1 MNAMD
6 IRALVLINAKPAVGN
21 DRDHVAF
28 VGPPL
33 ALLDVAGKS
42 ALRRTVENLEQSG
55 IDQITAVIET
65 NPFYRHSQAAGTRK
79 IDCRVVAP
87 ELFWRTCEGVF
98 HQLVQ
103 GGAELV
109 LIIRLGAYAEVDFEH
124 VLQFHLDQTCR
135 VTRVVQTPAP
145 EVLCISASR
154 RNDAASLFRSGLSKC
169 RSECTL
175 FPSAGYVNP
184 LADAR
189 DLRQFA
195 VDVLTLRTA
204 TQPAGKE
211 SRPGVWLS
219 TGAVLEN
226 GSRIV
231 APAFIGSAA
240 RVRAGALVTRCTA
253 IEHHA
258 HVDCGTVVENS
269 TVLPHVYVGAGL
281 DVAHSVVGLGQIV
294 NLRRGATVSVVDG
307 KLIGQ
312 VAVGAGQRLQR
323 AAAGILSLLPQAL
336 RRRLTGAES
345 SEPPAQ
351 PPKLEPALRR
361 KMPSQGEAIGAPTRV
376 HESNTAGEFSSSLVV
391 ARRYG
396 DQ

>member
-6 IRALVLINAKPAVGN
+6 IRALVLINAKPGLVN
-21 DRDHVAF
+21 DRDHVALA
-28 VGPPL
+28 GPPL

-42 ALRRTVENLEQSG
+42 ALRRTIENLEQSG
-55 IDQITAVIET
+55 IDQVTAVMET
-65 NPFYRHSQAAGTRK
+65 NPFYRQGQAAGTRK
-79 IDCRVVAP
+79 TDCRVVAP
-87 ELFWRTCEGVF
+87 ELFWRTCEEVF
-98 HQLVQ
+98 HHLVQ
-103 GGAELV
+103 SGAELV
-109 LIIRLGAYAEVDFEH
+109 LIIRLGAYAEVDLERM
-124 VLQFHLDQTCR
+124 LQFHLDRTCR

-145 EVLCISASR
+145 EVFCISASR
-154 RNDAASLFRSGLSKC
+154 RNDAASLFRSGLRKC
-169 RSECTL
+169 RSECSF

-204 TQPAGKE
+204 TKPAGKE
-211 SRPGVWLS
+211 SRPGVWLAS
-219 TGAVLEN
+219 GAVLEN

-231 APAFIGSAA
+231 APAFVGASA
-240 RVRAGALVTRCTA
+240 RVRAGAVVTRCTA

-269 TVLPHVYVGAGL
+269 TVLPRAYVGAGL
-281 DVAHSVVGLGQIV
+281 DVAHSVVGLGQIA
-294 NLRRGATVSVVDG
+294 NLRRSATVAVADR

-312 VAVGAGQRLQR
+312 VAIGARQRLQS
-323 AAAGILSLLPQAL
+323 AAARILSLFPQAL
-336 RRRLTGAES
+336 RRRLTGAEW
-345 SEPPAQ
+345 AQ
-351 PPKLEPALRR
+351 PPKQAPELVPALRR
-361 KMPSQGEAIGAPTRV
+361 KTPAQGEAVGAPTRV
-376 HESNTAGEFSSSLVV
+376 HESQTPGEFTSPLVV